1 MMLELSPDDTAAK
14 ASASSIPALSST
26 SRSKPRPTTRSPV
39 KSGLSRP
46 NAVLSLSM
54 IATSWPIRDNPSATD
69 DPTRPHPIT
78 TTRICGSSSG
88 GCQPVW
94 AKTLSSSEPYRQTR
108 MGLLLALVSKLSTAA
123 RRVLL
128 GQPFRS
134 DRLSHTLLPKRIAL
148 PVFASDALSSVA
160 YAPEEV
166 FLMLSVAGLAAYSLT
181 PWIGV
186 AVAAVMLVVVA
197 SYRQNVHAYPSG
209 GGDYEVVT
217 TNLGPNAGLTVASA
231 LMVDYVLTVAVS
243 TASAMSNIGSAIP
256 FVEDHKV
263 LFCVFAIVLVMA
275 LNLRGI
281 RESGAAFAVPTYA
294 FIVGG
299 GLMLG
304 WGLFRIYV
312 LGEPIRAESAGFVM
326 HAERTSIT
334 GFAFVF
340 LVARSFSSG
349 CAALTGVEAI
359 SNGVPAFRKPKSR
372 NAATTLL
379 MLGTIAVSL
388 LMGIILLAK
397 ETGVQVVD
405 NPAAQLTGIPP
416 GYQQKT
422 LVAQIAQAVFGS
434 FHIGFLLIAIV
445 TALILV
451 LAANTAF
458 NGFPVLGSV
467 LAQDSS
473 LPRQL
478 HTRGDRL
485 AFSNGIVFLAVA
497 AVAAIIAFRAQVTA
511 LIQLYIVGVFISF
524 TLSQIGMV
532 RHWTR
537 LLRNESD
544 PAVRRTMMRSRVV
557 NTVGFVATGTVL
569 LVVMVTK
576 FLAGAWIAVVA
587 MTLLFVLMKMIR
599 KHYDTVAREL
609 QRHADEDV
617 VLPSRNH
624 AVVLVSKLHLP
635 TLRALSYARATRP
648 DVLEAVT
655 VSVDDVE
662 TRKLV
667 RRWEESNISVPLKVI
682 ASPYREI
689 TRPILDYVKR
699 VSKESPRTVVTVFL
713 PEYVVGHWWEHVLHN
728 QSALRLKGRLL
739 FMPNVMVTSVPWQ
752 LNSSERLKTLHPHA
766 APGDARRGIF
776 D

>member
-1 MMLELSPDDTAAK
+1 
-14 ASASSIPALSST
+14 
-26 SRSKPRPTTRSPV
+26 
-39 KSGLSRP
+39 
-46 NAVLSLSM
+46 
-54 IATSWPIRDNPSATD
+54 
-69 DPTRPHPIT
+69 
-78 TTRICGSSSG
+78 
-88 GCQPVW
+88 
-94 AKTLSSSEPYRQTR
+94 
-108 MGLLLALVSKLSTAA
+108 MGLPLALVSKLSTAA
-123 RRVLL
+123 RRLL
-128 GQPFRS
+128 IGQPFRS

-166 FLMLSVAGLAAYSLT
+166 FLMLSVAGVTAYALT
-181 PWIGV
+181 PWIGL

-209 GGDYEVVT
+209 GGDFEVVT
-217 TNLGPNAGLTVASA
+217 TNLGDTAGLVVASA

-256 FVEDHKV
+256 VVAQHKV
-263 LFCVFAIVLVMA
+263 SFCAAAILLVMA
-275 LNLRGI
+275 LNLRGV
-281 RESGAAFAVPTYA
+281 RESGVAFAVPTYA
-294 FIVGG
+294 FIVGV
-299 GLMLG
+299 LVMIG
-304 WGLFRIYV
+304 WGLFRIFV
-312 LGEPIRAESAGFVM
+312 LGNPLRAESAGFQM
-326 HAERTSIT
+326 HAAHGQIV
-334 GFAFVF
+334 GFALAF

-359 SNGVPAFRKPKSR
+359 SNGVPAFQKPKSR

-379 MLGTIAVSL
+379 MLGGIAVTL
-388 LMGIILLAK
+388 LMGIIVLAEK
-397 ETGVQVVD
+397 IGVQLVED
-405 NPAAQLTGIPP
+405 PATQLSGAPP
-416 GYQQKT
+416 NYYQKT
-422 LVAQIAQAVFGS
+422 LVTQLAETVFGS
-434 FHIGFLLIAIV
+434 FHIGFLLIATV

-467 LAQDSS
+467 LAQHSY

-485 AFSNGIVFLAVA
+485 AFSNGILFLSGA
-497 AVAAIIAFRAQVTA
+497 ALLAIIAFRAEVTA

-537 LLRNESD
+537 LLRTETD
-544 PAVRRTMMRSRVV
+544 PRVRRKMMRSRVV
-557 NTVGFVATGTVL
+557 NTVGLLSTGAVL
-569 LVVMVTK
+569 LVVLVTK
-576 FLAGAWIAVVA
+576 FVAGAWIALFA
-587 MTLLFVLMKMIR
+587 MSLLFIIMKMIHR
-599 KHYDTVAREL
+599 HYNTVGREL
-609 QRHADEDV
+609 EEQEAAQHGV

-624 AVVLVSKLHLP
+624 ALVLVSKLHLP
-635 TLRALSYARATRP
+635 TLRALAYARATRP
-648 DVLEAVT
+648 DALEALT
-655 VSVDDVE
+655 VSVDDAE
-662 TRKLV
+662 TRDLV
-667 RRWEESNISVPLKVI
+667 RRWEESDISVPLKVI
-682 ASPYREI
+682 SSPYREI

-699 VSKESPRTVVTVFL
+699 VSKDSPRTVVTVFI
-713 PEYVVGHWWEHVLHN
+713 PEYVVGHWWEQVLHN

-752 LNSSERLKTLHPHA
+752 LNSSERLKAFHPHA

>member
-1 MMLELSPDDTAAK
+1 M
-14 ASASSIPALSST
+14 
-26 SRSKPRPTTRSPV
+26 
-39 KSGLSRP
+39 
-46 NAVLSLSM
+46 
-54 IATSWPIRDNPSATD
+54 
-69 DPTRPHPIT
+69 
-78 TTRICGSSSG
+78 
-88 GCQPVW
+88 
-94 AKTLSSSEPYRQTR
+94 
-108 MGLLLALVSKLSTAA
+108 SKLSTAA
-123 RRVLL
+123 RRLL
-128 GQPFRS
+128 IGRPFRS

-166 FLMLSVAGLAAYSLT
+166 FLMLSVAGVAAYSLT
-181 PWIGV
+181 PWIGL

-217 TNLGPNAGLTVASA
+217 TNLGDNAGLTVASA

-256 FVEDHKV
+256 IVAEHKV
-263 LFCVFAIVLVMA
+263 FFCVAAILLVTA
-275 LNLRGI
+275 LNLRGV
-281 RESGAAFAVPTYA
+281 RESGVAFAIPTYA
-294 FIVGG
+294 FIFGVGI
-299 GLMLG
+299 MIG
-304 WGLFRIYV
+304 WGLFRIFV
-312 LGEPIRAESAGFVM
+312 LGNPLRAESAGFEM
-326 HAERTSIT
+326 HAAHGPVV
-334 GFAFVF
+334 GFALAF

-359 SNGVPAFRKPKSR
+359 SNGVPAFQKPKSR

-379 MLGTIAVSL
+379 MLGAIAVSL
-388 LMGIILLAK
+388 LMGIIVLAK
-397 ETGVQVVD
+397 KIGVQLVED
-405 NPAAQLTGIPP
+405 PATQLFGAPP
-416 GYQQKT
+416 NYYQKT
-422 LVAQIAQAVFGS
+422 LVTQLAETVFGS
-434 FHIGFLLIAIV
+434 FHIGFLLIATV

-467 LAQDSS
+467 LAQHSY

-485 AFSNGIVFLAVA
+485 AFSNGIGFLSVA
-497 AVAAIIAFRAQVTA
+497 ALLAIIAFRAELTA

-537 LLRNESD
+537 LLRTETD
-544 PAVRRTMMRSRVV
+544 PSARGKMMRSRVV
-557 NTVGFVATGTVL
+557 NTIGLLSTAAV
-569 LVVMVTK
+569 LVVVLVTK

-587 MTLLFVLMKMIR
+587 MGLLFLLMKMIR
-599 KHYDTVAREL
+599 RHYDTVNREL
-609 QRHADEDV
+609 QEQEAAQHDV

-624 AVVLVSKLHLP
+624 ALVLVSKLHLP
-635 TLRALSYARATRP
+635 TLRALAYARATRP
-648 DVLEAVT
+648 DALEAIT
-655 VSVDDVE
+655 VSVDDAE
-662 TRKLV
+662 TRDLV
-667 RRWEESNISVPLKVI
+667 HRWRDSDISVPLKVI

-689 TRPILDYVKR
+689 TRPVLDYVKR
-699 VSKESPRTVVTVFL
+699 LSKESPRTVVTVFI
-713 PEYVVGHWWEHVLHN
+713 PEYVVGHWWEQLLHN

-739 FMPNVMVTSVPWQ
+739 FMPGVMVTSVPWQ
-752 LNSSERLKTLHPHA
+752 LNSSERVKTFQPHV
-766 APGDARRGIF
+766 APGDTRRGIF